1 MDRSGFCV
9 SFHPSNEFSIIF
21 FFLENLYDMLS
32 LLSASTTSYWVLHPD
47 LNAAVQE

>member
-1 MDRSGFCV
+1 MDRSGLCA

-21 FFLENLYDMLS
+21 FLENLYDLLS

-47 LNAAVQE
+47 LDAAVEE